1 MAKKK
6 WNGFDPDKRIN
17 PNDFVVRNGEVLNKE
32 WYMANKEINMFD
44 LNELCVMAYENA
56 SKREAKDGKVS
67 TETRKMLKHCAT
79 EVVESAE
86 AYNSMVDGVAN
97 KEIFAS
103 ELADIV
109 CCVLI
114 IAGKENIDMEYALT
128 ACMEKNYK
136 RAIGEG
142 DK

>member
-1 MAKKK
+1 
-6 WNGFDPDKRIN
+6 
-17 PNDFVVRNGEVLNKE
+17 
-32 WYMANKEINMFD
+32 MFE
-44 LNELCVMAYENA
+44 LNELSVMAYENA
-56 SKREAKDGKVS
+56 AKREAKDGKVS
-67 TETRKMLKHCAT
+67 TDTMKMLKHTAT
-79 EVVESAE
+79 EVVEATEAFVAYRDIKNLAE
-86 AYNSMVDGVAN
+86 NLNADDLDEKWESQEEPDVCEEHYQNTRKQFM
-97 KEIFAS
+97 S

>member
-1 MAKKK
+1 
-6 WNGFDPDKRIN
+6 
-17 PNDFVVRNGEVLNKE
+17 
-32 WYMANKEINMFD
+32 MFN
-44 LNELCVMAYENA
+44 LNELAVMAYENA
-56 SKREAKDGKVS
+56 TKREAKDGKVS
-67 TETRKMLKHCAT
+67 TDTRLMLKHTAT

-86 AYNSMVDGVAN
+86 AYNSWLCGGVAD
-97 KEIFAS
+97 KKTFAS

-128 ACMEKNYK
+128 ECMEKNYK
-136 RAIGEG
+136 RAMGIG

>member
-1 MAKKK
+1 
-6 WNGFDPDKRIN
+6 
-17 PNDFVVRNGEVLNKE
+17 
-32 WYMANKEINMFD
+32 MFN
-44 LNELCVMAYENA
+44 LNELCVIAYENA
-56 SKREAKDGKVS
+56 EKREAKDGKVS
-67 TETRKMLKHCAT
+67 TDTIQMLKHTAT
-79 EVVESAE
+79 EVVEAVESFVSYRDIKNLADNLNADDLDE
-86 AYNSMVDGVAN
+86 KWESQEEPDVCEEHYQRTKKQFM
-97 KEIFAS
+97 S
-103 ELADIV
+103 ELADII

>member
-1 MAKKK
+1 
-6 WNGFDPDKRIN
+6 
-17 PNDFVVRNGEVLNKE
+17 
-32 WYMANKEINMFD
+32 MFD

-56 SKREAKDGKVS
+56 EKREAKDGKVS
-67 TETRKMLKHCAT
+67 TDTMQMLKHTAT
-79 EVVESAE
+79 EVVEATE
-86 AYNSMVDGVAN
+86 AYLDYGYIN
-97 KEIFAS
+97 KTQAKRVFAS

-128 ACMEKNYK
+128 ACMEKNYM
-136 RAIGEG
+136 RATGKG

>member
-1 MAKKK
+1 
-6 WNGFDPDKRIN
+6 
-17 PNDFVVRNGEVLNKE
+17 
-32 WYMANKEINMFD
+32 MFN

-56 SKREAKDGKVS
+56 AKREAKDGKVS
-67 TETRKMLKHCAT
+67 TDTMKMLKHTAT
-79 EVVESAE
+79 EVVEATE
-86 AYNSMVDGVAN
+86 AYLDHGYIN
-97 KEIFAS
+97 KTQAKRVFAS

-128 ACMEKNYK
+128 ACMEKNYY
-136 RAIGEG
+136 RATGKG

>member
-1 MAKKK
+1 
-6 WNGFDPDKRIN
+6 
-17 PNDFVVRNGEVLNKE
+17 
-32 WYMANKEINMFD
+32 MFN

-56 SKREAKDGKVS
+56 AKREAKDGKVS
-67 TETRKMLKHCAT
+67 TDTMQMLKHTAT
-79 EVVESAE
+79 EVVEATE
-86 AYNSMVDGVAN
+86 AYMDYGYIN
-97 KEIFAS
+97 KPQSKRVFAS
-103 ELADIV
+103 ELADII

>member
-1 MAKKK
+1 
-6 WNGFDPDKRIN
+6 
-17 PNDFVVRNGEVLNKE
+17 
-32 WYMANKEINMFD
+32 MFS
-44 LNELCVMAYENA
+44 LNELAVMAYENA
-56 SKREAKDGKVS
+56 EKREAKDGKVS
-67 TETRKMLKHCAT
+67 TNTMQMLKHTAT

-86 AYNSMVDGVAN
+86 AYNSWVDGVAN

-103 ELADIV
+103 ELADII

-114 IAGKENIDMEYALT
+114 IAGKENIDMEFALT
-128 ACMEKNYK
+128 ECMEKNYK

>member
-1 MAKKK
+1 
-6 WNGFDPDKRIN
+6 
-17 PNDFVVRNGEVLNKE
+17 
-32 WYMANKEINMFD
+32 MFN

-56 SKREAKDGKVS
+56 AKREAKDGKVS
-67 TETRKMLKHCAT
+67 TDTMKMLKHTAT
-79 EVVESAE
+79 EVVEATE
-86 AYNSMVDGVAN
+86 AYNDYEYVDKSQT

>member
-1 MAKKK
+1 MK
-6 WNGFDPDKRIN
+6 WRI
-17 PNDFVVRNGEVLNKE
+17 EK
-32 WYMANKEINMFD
+32 MFN

-56 SKREAKDGKVS
+56 AKREAKDGKVS
-67 TETRKMLKHCAT
+67 TDTMQMLKHTAT
-79 EVVESAE
+79 EVVEATE
-86 AYNSMVDGVAN
+86 AYNDFEYVDKSQTKVV
-97 KEIFAS
+97 FAS

>member
-1 MAKKK
+1 
-6 WNGFDPDKRIN
+6 
-17 PNDFVVRNGEVLNKE
+17 
-32 WYMANKEINMFD
+32 MFN
-44 LNELCVMAYENA
+44 LNELCVVAYDNA

-67 TETRKMLKHCAT
+67 TDTRQMLKHCAT

-86 AYNSMVDGVAN
+86 AYNSWVDGVAN

-103 ELADIV
+103 ELADII

-114 IAGKENIDMEYALT
+114 IAGKEEIDMEKALT
-128 ACMEKNYK
+128 ECMEKNYH
-136 RAIGEG
+136 RAIGKG

>member
-1 MAKKK
+1 
-6 WNGFDPDKRIN
+6 
-17 PNDFVVRNGEVLNKE
+17 
-32 WYMANKEINMFD
+32 MFN

-56 SKREAKDGKVS
+56 VKREAKDGKVS
-67 TETRKMLKHCAT
+67 TDIRLMLKHTAT
-79 EVVESAE
+79 EVVEATE
-86 AYNSMVDGVAN
+86 AYLNDGYIN
-97 KEIFAS
+97 KPQSKRVFAS
-103 ELADIV
+103 ELADII

-128 ACMEKNYK
+128 ACMEKNYM

>member
-1 MAKKK
+1 
-6 WNGFDPDKRIN
+6 
-17 PNDFVVRNGEVLNKE
+17 
-32 WYMANKEINMFD
+32 MFN

-56 SKREAKDGKVS
+56 AKREAKDEKVS
-67 TETRKMLKHCAT
+67 TDTMQMLKHTAT

-86 AYNSMVDGVAN
+86 AYNSMVDGVAS

-103 ELADIV
+103 ELADII

-114 IAGKENIDMEYALT
+114 IAGKERIDIESALT
-128 ACMEKNYK
+128 ECMEKNYK